1 MSLTVKPIE
10 ELKGMNFFIPA
21 YQRGYRWTEPQV
33 KDLLGDIEEFITD
46 KKDGFYCIQPLVV
59 KSLDQDLLS
68 KIQDKNKTKSI
79 QDVKNLLQGRWE
91 VIDGQQRLTTIYVIL
106 SYLNPSLLYYTID
119 YKTRKNSKRF
129 LESKL
134 KNIEIETNLSVTDI
148 FSKVTGE
155 SPELDHIDFYHIIE
169 AKHTIHNWFI
179 DKDEKYKNEFLNTLL
194 EKVKFIWYQ
203 TEEAEPIKIFT
214 RLNIGK
220 IPLTNAE
227 LIKALF
233 LNSSNFEG
241 DSHKIRLLQQEIA
254 IEWDNIE
261 YMLQNDE
268 FWLFLNEVGYDKPTR
283 IDFIFD
289 LICEKDM
296 LKPSLT
302 EKQKEEELG
311 SDKDR
316 TFRYFYLWFKNNKG
330 DKKYD
335 NVLKCWQIVKSI
347 FKTFD
352 EWFNDLEYYHH
363 IGFLIEQKMSLIEIL
378 DKWNKSPNKE
388 IFKEEIVHSISRK
401 ICINNASDLSSL
413 VYKDG
418 RVRSVLL
425 LHNILTIV
433 NQNITLEE
441 NSKYKLPVFYKFAFH
456 LFKQEDWDVEHIDS
470 NTENQLEDAK
480 SQKEWLKTTIVG
492 GVLNLNNEL
501 KNDIKKFINLK
512 EDENGPNFKELHDKI
527 IALEIDES
535 DKMDDEEKDKIWNL
549 ALLDASTNR
558 SYGNSIFSSKRRAI
572 IGKDQGKSII
582 INDELEPKVIEGQIA
597 FIPPCTKNLFLKYY
611 SVETNNLREWNR
623 TDAKAYLDNIEETLE
638 KFLKK

>member
-1 MSLTVKPIE
+1 MSLTEKPIE

-21 YQRGYRWTEPQV
+21 YQRGYRWTKQQV
-33 KDLLGDIEEFITD
+33 MDLLEDIEEFISD
-46 KKDGFYCIQPLVV
+46 KIGGIYCIQPLVV
-59 KSLDQDLLS
+59 KSKEINGKD
-68 KIQDKNKTKSI
+68 
-79 QDVKNLLQGRWE
+79 WE
-91 VIDGQQRLTTIYVIL
+91 VIDGQQRLTTIYIIL
-106 SYLNPSLLYYTID
+106 SVLGKFNFYSID
-119 YKTRKNSKRF
+119 YETREKSKDF
-129 LESKL
+129 L
-134 KNIEIETNLSVTDI
+134 KNIFEEQKEEN
-148 FSKVTGE
+148 
-155 SPELDHIDFYHIIE
+155 IDFYHMVNAKKQVEKFFEKKE
-169 AKHTIHNWFI
+169 AIK
-179 DKDEKYKNEFLNTLL
+179 EEFLRTLL
-194 EKVKFIWYQ
+194 DDVKFIWYQ
-203 TEEAEPIKIFT
+203 TEKEDPIKVFT

-241 DSHKIRLLQQEIA
+241 DTHKIRLLQQEIA

-302 EKQKEEELG
+302 EKQKEEEFG

-316 TFRYFYLWFKNNKG
+316 TFRYFYLWFKNSKG

-335 NVLKCWQIVKSI
+335 DVLKCWQIVKSI
-347 FKTFD
+347 FKTFE
-352 EWFNDLEYYHH
+352 EWYNDLEYYHH
-363 IGFLIEQKMSLIEIL
+363 IGFLIEQKMCLIEIL
-378 DKWNKSPNKE
+378 DKWNKSPNKD

-401 ICINNASDLSSL
+401 IGINNASDLSSL
-413 VYKDG
+413 VYNDG

-433 NQNITLEE
+433 NQNKTLEE

-480 SQKEWLKTTIVG
+480 SQKEWLKTTVVG
-492 GVLNLNNEL
+492 GVLNSNNQL

-512 EDENGPNFKELHDKI
+512 VNENGPNFKELHDKI
-527 IALEIDES
+527 IALEIDEY
-535 DKMDDEEKDKIWNL
+535 DKLDDEEKDKIWNL

-572 IGKDQGKSII
+572 IGKDQGKSIS

-597 FIPPCTKNLFLKYY
+597 FIPPCTKNVFLKYY

-623 TDAKAYLDNIEETLE
+623 TDAKAYLDNIAETLE
-638 KFLKK
+638 KFL